1 VLDQLRKG
9 MWNWLEHKMTK
20 NDDSVAKQGV
30 LWTKEDGD
38 QRNQSGQQDDYV
50 QLEKDGS
57 RRQHER

>member
-1 VLDQLRKG
+1 